1 MWKPGS
7 GFRVVGTSL
16 EAKVDYTLGSYAPP
30 VVLMMGSE
38 RYGLQE
44 GHLAVCDE
52 LVKIPMRGRC
62 DSLNVAV
69 AASLVLYETIRAR

>member
-1 MWKPGS
+1 
-7 GFRVVGTSL
+7 
-16 EAKVDYTLGSYAPP
+16 
-30 VVLMMGSE
+30 MGCK
-38 RYGLQE
+38 R
-44 GHLAVCDE
+44 GHLVVCDE